1 MSVSTA
7 GISESAAKKETV
19 SKLSVPD
26 LSKFATLNVYSVH
39 TFYFI
44 CGNSH
49 EFDLFFPTVL

>member
-1 MSVSTA
+1 MPVSTA

-26 LSKFATLNVYSVH
+26 LSKFTTLNVYSVH
-39 TFYFI
+39 TFYLI

-49 EFDLFFPTVL
+49 E